1 MSAHPIFPDPW
12 GKLGEGETD
21 PFPALPSPS
30 LHADMQRADL
40 APPETECWRCG
51 KSFPASR
58 AQCPY
63 CHARVMSQPV
73 PVAREPE
80 DEDDAALQPLVK
92 VVIFFGVMLLI
103 SLVLG
108 LLRNFGL
115 DRNMPPKQLVQQHWL
130 AMIVVEAVD
139 TLLVSITLA
148 WAGRP
153 RPLPARPRSFRL
165 SAWVF
170 AAPILLVLLL
180 LNFGY
185 HRALQW
191 FLNLPQ
197 LPDPILAAKGL
208 GVGVWLVYC
217 AQPALIEETF
227 FRYLALGWLR
237 DTVGVHAAVWVSA
250 VMFGM
255 AHVYNPVAIPYLIV
269 LGGALGYLRVA
280 SRGLVLPVLMHFA
293 HNALVLLMDAL

>member
-1 MSAHPIFPDPW
+1 MSAQPTGPPPGETSGEGQPDPAPP
-12 GKLGEGETD
+12 L
-21 PFPALPSPS
+21 PAPSLPS
-30 LHADMQRADL
+30 DVQRADS
-40 APPETECWRCG
+40 APPGIDCWRCG

-63 CHARVMSQPV
+63 CHARIVSQPV
-73 PVAREPE
+73 PAAQEA
-80 DEDDAALQPLVK
+80 DAESDTALQPLVK
-92 VVIFFGVMLLI
+92 VVIFFGVMLAI

-115 DRNMPPKQLVQQHWL
+115 DRNMPPKQLIQEHWL

-153 RPLPARPRSFRL
+153 RPLPPRPRALRV

-170 AAPILLVLLL
+170 AAPVLLILLLV
-180 LNFGY
+180 NAGY
-185 HRALQW
+185 HRFLQW

-197 LPDPILAAKGL
+197 LADPILAAKGL
-208 GVGVWLVYC
+208 SIGVWLVYC

-237 DTVGVHAAVWVSA
+237 DTVGPHAAVWLSA

-255 AHVYNPVAIPYLIV
+255 AHVYNPLAIPYLIV

-280 SRGLVLPVLMHFA
+280 SRGLALPVLLHFA